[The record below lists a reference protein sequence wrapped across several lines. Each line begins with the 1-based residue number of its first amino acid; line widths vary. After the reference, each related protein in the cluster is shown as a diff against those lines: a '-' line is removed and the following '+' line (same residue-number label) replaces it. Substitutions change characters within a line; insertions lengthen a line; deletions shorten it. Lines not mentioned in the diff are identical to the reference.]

1 MAEVV
6 EADRVQFNMKELRL
20 EAPLV
25 YVGSVKELTNLCSE
39 YEILIAAQVPC
50 AGDQIRRT
58 GIKLASP
65 CSPYVGLTRDETLG
79 QRFESTRWLPVR
91 RHYRKRIVPT
101 QRAAKKQP
109 NIPST
114 LHTTLWHRAPNR
126 ASTCACPASVP
137 IPLLADSRRAPEVL
151 PRVRTLG
158 HRCPL
163 DQACRRRCL

>member
-1 MAEVV
+1 MGSEGSWSLTACSAPTNSPTECVGRSVV
-6 EADRVQFNMKELRL
+6 RITIIS
-20 EAPLV
+20 P
-25 YVGSVKELTNLCSE
+25 S
-39 YEILIAAQVPC
+39 P
-50 AGDQIRRT
+50 RRS
-58 GIKLASP
+58 LDHAL
-65 CSPYVGLTRDETLG
+65 GLTRDETLG